1 MKIYEYKNDT
11 FPINIALAVY
21 DGKENK
27 DTINDHANSVYT
39 IEESDAKLNILDHN
53 QDAVTYGCLRD
64 KNDNYVVLIVY
75 NTKNTLDLQHMMHE
89 SYHALDFIITYLQL
103 DNWSDYKHSNEHLAY
118 LQGWIGACHENFIK
132 TITTKEETKKKS
144 KKK

>member
-1 MKIYEYKNDT
+1 MKVYEYNNDT

-21 DGKENK
+21 DGKEDKNAV
-27 DTINDHANSVYT
+27 NDYVNSLYK
-39 IEESDAKLNILDHN
+39 IEGCDGKINILDCN

-75 NTKNTLDLQHMMHE
+75 NTKNRLDLRHMIHE
-89 SYHALDFIITYLQL
+89 SYHALDFIISYLHL
-103 DNWSDYKHSNEHLAY
+103 DNWSSYENSNEHLAY

-132 TITTKEETKKKS
+132 TITEEEKS
-144 KKK
+144 KKKKLKK